1 MSMSEAQMYSWLHRI
16 GHCQNVSLINHWANL
31 SEALLFMKH
40 KGIPCLYII
49 TYIHCSLYANI
60 VISGNHLKSE
70 TFPSLSK
77 WDMGYSTWMGLVS
90 FKWHEE
96 HIWENNIFHQ
106 NDLWKDS
113 LFPASCKSHTKLPHR
128 VLKTS
133 SIFIDWAP
141 SPFCVG
147 SEWN

>member
-1 MSMSEAQMYSWLHRI
+1 MSEAQMYSWLHRI

-106 NDLWKDS
+106 NDRSRRFTEGSFCGPS
-113 LFPASCKSHTKLPHR
+113 LVCRWRLLP
-128 VLKTS
+128 VSSQGYSVCLSLNLMKTPGV
-133 SIFIDWAP
+133 F
-141 SPFCVG
+141 G
-147 SEWN
+147 